1 MTGRQGHGLTGPEA
15 GLTGPEAGAAW
26 SDPGLTRPD
35 PGATGHHPEPLL
47 VRVVLRLYPRRWRDR
62 YGEEF
67 ASLLTEMTGAAPW
80 PARAG
85 LIGNAISGALDARLN
100 PPGGSTMP
108 DRIRRSL
115 ATAACAVV
123 AFVIAAAGFQ
133 KMTEYPDFTAAARQH
148 AAIGASYSI
157 LRIAAIVAGVA
168 VLAGALPIA
177 WIVLRQ
183 AVTGRRADL
192 IRPLII
198 APAAVSSWL
207 AIVLVFVRLSGHP
220 QVHSAAN
227 IAAVAI
233 VLPLGVAAAAACGWA
248 AVVIVQR
255 ADLAPRLLRTEVLP
269 MAVLSVCMAVV
280 TGADISWGLAVR
292 AADGALFHSDNGL
305 VATSL
310 PPSWAGGVVVL
321 LAVTVVTAAAT
332 VRAAR
337 TLRVPAGTP

>member
-1 MTGRQGHGLTGPEA
+1 LSRHDP
-15 GLTGPEAGAAW
+15 GAA
-26 SDPGLTRPD
+26 GHRPD
-35 PGATGHHPEPLL
+35 PRF
-47 VRVVLRLYPRRWRDR
+47 VRAVLRLYPRPWRDR
-62 YGEEF
+62 YGDEF
-67 ASLLTEMTGAAPW
+67 AALLIDMTSAAGR

-85 LIGNAISGALDARLN
+85 LIANAISGALGARLS
-100 PPGGSTMP
+100 PPGGNMMP

-123 AFVIAAAGFQ
+123 AFVVAGAGFQ

-148 AAIGASYSI
+148 AAIGASFDI

-177 WIVLRQ
+177 WTVIRQ
-183 AVTGRRADL
+183 AITARRTDL
-192 IRPLII
+192 IRPLVI
-198 APAAVSSWL
+198 APAAVLGWIVAVRVTVGL
-207 AIVLVFVRLSGHP
+207 AGHS
-220 QVHSAAN
+220 QIHSAAN

-233 VLPLGVAAAAACGWA
+233 VLLLGVAAAAACGWA
-248 AVVIVQR
+248 AVAIVRR

-269 MAVLSVCMAVV
+269 MAVLSACMAVV

-321 LAVTVVTAAAT
+321 LTVTVVTAAAT

-337 TLRVPAGTP
+337 TLRAPAR